1 MKPMTTAV
9 EAIPLLESTPYTPPV
24 GMAPITE
31 APGLAAPEEIN
42 ARRARVENP
51 ELLRRLRG
59 L

>member
-1 MKPMTTAV
+1 MSDV
-9 EAIPLLESTPYTPPV
+9 TPVSAPYSAAAPPV
-24 GMAPITE
+24 RQPPPAT
-31 APGLAAPEEIN
+31 AEEIN